1 MSEVSLINP
10 NGGYNNGGWGGDFIA
25 AALGGAAGAAWGGN
39 GWGNRG
45 GWGNGNGVADTA
57 VLNSLNS
64 VKETQNNNAMA
75 LLAGQSRSE
84 MTACQGFNGINTAIL
99 TASANQTNWTNQGFA
114 NTNQNLQNLMFGLSQ
129 QGMQQGFDTRAA
141 IAGVSSQMA
150 DCCCNLRQEMA
161 AGFAAIGAQMA
172 ANQLASAQEKLCDA
186 KAEINRLKLE
196 NTVRESNIAQSLYLR
211 SQIPT
216 TTTINT
222 TPAAA
227 G

>member
-10 NGGYNNGGWGGDFIA
+10 NGGYNNGNWGGDFIGA
-25 AALGGAAGAAWGGN
+25 AIGGALGSAWGGN

-45 GWGNGNGVADTA
+45 GWNNGGGTGIAENAILG
-57 VLNSLNS
+57 SLNS
-64 VKETQNNNAMA
+64 VKDGQNNIAMA
-75 LLAGQSRSE
+75 LQAGQSRGE

-99 TASANQTNWTNQGFA
+99 TSSANQTNWTNQGFA
-114 NTNQNLQNLMFGLSQ
+114 NTNQNLQNLIFGLSQ

-150 DCCCNLRQEMA
+150 DCCCNLRQEMS

-186 KAEINRLKLE
+186 KAEINRLKTEQFITASQLG
-196 NTVRESNIAQSLYLR
+196 QSAYIR
-211 SQIPT
+211 SIIPET
-216 TTTINT
+216 TT
-222 TPAAA
+222 AAA
-227 G
+227 AAA